1 MKIQTSMIAFVT
13 GVAVGAAASWYFAK
27 NKYAQLAQEE
37 IDSVKE
43 TFESKYAVSDCQ
55 MEDGGLT
62 EELPEEVEDIQE
74 EMNTCVEIIEDM
86 DYTRFSE
93 EKPDIDTRTG
103 LKPYVIAPEEFGE
116 IDDYGTCSLTYYADE
131 VLADELDEMV
141 ENIDDAVGIE
151 SLSHF
156 GEYEDDSVFVR
167 NDRLMCD
174 YEILLDT
181 RRYTDILKAKPY
193 KEGFYDGWPTE

>member
-1 MKIQTSMIAFVT
+1 MDEMEKQQNEFDLDDILKE
-13 GVAVGAAASWYFAK
+13 FAGDTK
-27 NKYAQLAQEE
+27 
-37 IDSVKE
+37 DV
-43 TFESKYAVSDCQ
+43 
-55 MEDGGLT
+55 
-62 EELPEEVEDIQE
+62 PEEVEDIQE